1 VVEPR
6 FTFVVDRLNRTATA
20 ALLVALEAV
29 VRDPAAG
36 LRTVRTSRALDL
48 EIDSSGSVV
57 ECICMSAMTE
67 DFQGAAGLLGEMRR
81 KFGRGFV
88 SLCGGP
94 HATGDPEGVLAAGF
108 DFCCVGEGESVLR
121 DLAAR
126 PAVVRSSLGGEAARE
141 GDGLREGE
149 AALRESPAREGSGAP
164 VGGAA
169 PERVLR
175 GEPIELEDVPPLPER
190 IRFPAYIE
198 IGRGCRWGCAY
209 CQTPRIF
216 GHRERFRS
224 PTTVERTIA
233 RYAASGMKDFRLL
246 LPNALGYGSREAGV
260 PDCGMLEEL
269 LRRASLAA
277 RGGRIF
283 LGSFPSEMRPDYVT
297 PEAIGILKKYVAN
310 RQVVIGAQSGSRRM
324 LDLLGRG
331 HGPERIEEACHVV
344 SAQGFLPTVDL
355 MFGLPAEE
363 ESDRAATFDL
373 AERLRVAGSV
383 INMHFFMPLPGTPLA
398 GSKPRFLNEAER
410 GRLEELATKGVI
422 RGRWRRQEE
431 IALEW
436 SSGRAGTGPSR

>member
-1 VVEPR
+1 MVEPR

-20 ALLVALEAV
+20 ALLVALETV
-29 VRDPAAG
+29 IRDAAG

-48 EIDSSGSVV
+48 EIDTSGDIV

-67 DFQGAAGLLGEMRR
+67 DFQYAAGLLGEMRR

-88 SLCGGP
+88 SVCGGP
-94 HATGDPEGVLAAGF
+94 HATADPEGVLAAGF
-108 DFCCVGEGESVLR
+108 DLCCVGEGESVMR
-121 DLAAR
+121 NLARQTGTFWSRLSQIDDGATR
-126 PAVVRSSLGGEAARE
+126 GTACEA
-141 GDGLREGE
+141 
-149 AALRESPAREGSGAP
+149 SSGAS
-164 VGGAA
+164 

-175 GEPIELEDVPPLPER
+175 GEPIELEEVPPLPDR
-190 IRFPAYIE
+190 VRFPAYIE

-209 CQTPRIF
+209 CQTPQIF

-224 PTTVERTIA
+224 PATVERTIA

-297 PEAIGILKKYVAN
+297 PEAVGILKKYVAN
-310 RQVVIGAQSGSRRM
+310 RQVVIGAQSGSQRM

-331 HGPERIEEACHVV
+331 HGTERIEEACRLV
-344 SAQGFLPTVDL
+344 SARGFLPTVDL
-355 MFGLPAEE
+355 MFGLPTEE

-373 AERLRVAGSV
+373 AERLRVAGAV

-398 GSKPRFLNEAER
+398 GSKPRFLSEAEHE
-410 GRLEELATKGVI
+410 RLEELAIKGVI

-436 SSGRAGTGPSR
+436 SSGRAGTDPNP